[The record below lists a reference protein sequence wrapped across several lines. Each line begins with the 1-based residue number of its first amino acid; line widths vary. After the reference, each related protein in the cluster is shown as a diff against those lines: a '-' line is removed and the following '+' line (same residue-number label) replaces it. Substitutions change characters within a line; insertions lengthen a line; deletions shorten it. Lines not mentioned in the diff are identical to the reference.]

1 MDKGIIEAVAPEND
15 EPLVVVGTSA
25 GRVDGRGLVTGAPV
39 YTVDY
44 EMPNMLHARVLR
56 SPHAHARVL
65 KVDAKAALAL
75 KGVRKVLWWQ
85 DLPQIPHSTS
95 GVPHPEPAPYDTCA
109 LNPIVRYKGEP
120 VALVAAESEL
130 LAEKALKLIEVE
142 YETLPAVF
150 DPAEAIKPG
159 APQLH
164 RQVKMVPGFKMI
176 YDPEHNIA
184 AHGEYEF
191 GDVEAAFG
199 EADLVIERHYETPTM
214 CHCALEPHASLA
226 YLDAYDRL
234 NVVTSTQVPF
244 HVRRQLARAL
254 DLPLRRIR
262 IAKPRVGGGFG
273 GKQEMVLEPLAGAL
287 ALATRRPVRLV
298 LPRNEE
304 FGASRVRHAAY
315 ITLRAGITKSGRITA
330 LEMRALTNTGAYASH
345 SDTVAHAIG
354 HKTLGLYRAKAYRY
368 LGQAVYTNRPV
379 AGAFRGYGA
388 TQGYFALES
397 FIDEL
402 AFELK
407 IDPLAFR
414 RLNHTGKGG
423 YDPMDYHE
431 GINGLEPGRSITSCA
446 LPECLD
452 VGAKLIG
459 WDEPRPQN
467 EGPVKRGLGMAICM
481 QGSGVANRE
490 LGGATLKLNDDGSF
504 NLLTGAT
511 DIGQGSDTV
520 LSQIAA
526 EALGVSLENILLAS
540 ADTDLAVMDY
550 GAYAS
555 STTYITGMGVKKAAE
570 DARRQILEV
579 AAKMCET
586 DPATLTIR
594 QNEICGPYGKTGLS
608 VSDVAYE
615 TLYGQKHR
623 TQIVGKGD
631 AISSESPP
639 PFYAQFVE
647 LEVDTETGLVT
658 LLRSVNV
665 LDLGKAVNPALA
677 SGQVEGAV
685 TMGFGYALTEELRFD
700 DTGTIRNAGF
710 VDYKVFSPLDM
721 PQMQTVL
728 IEDPEPTGPYGL
740 KSAGEVGINGPA
752 PAIANAIFNATGLR
766 LRRLPMNPVRVLE
779 GLETLASQPKPPK

>member
-1 MDKGIIEAVAPEND
+1 MDNLTLEQDQATSEGPFAVF
-15 EPLVVVGTSA
+15 GTSA

-44 EMPNMLHARVLR
+44 EMPGMLHARILR
-56 SPHAHARVL
+56 SPHPHARVL
-65 KVDAKAALAL
+65 LVDPAQALAL
-75 KGVRKVLWWQ
+75 KGVHKVLWWK
-85 DLPQIPHSTS
+85 DLPQVPHTTS

-109 LNPIVRYKGEP
+109 LNSTVRYKGEP
-120 VALVAAESEL
+120 VALIAAESEA
-130 LAEKALKLIEVE
+130 LADQALKLVRVE
-142 YETLPAVF
+142 YEVLPAVF
-150 DPAEAIKPG
+150 EISEAVKPG

-164 RQVKMVPGFKMI
+164 TQVEIIPGFKTI
-176 YDPEHNIA
+176 YDPAHNIA

-191 GDVEAAFG
+191 GDVEAAFSA
-199 EADLVIERHYETPTM
+199 ADLVIERHYETPTM

-226 YLDAYDRL
+226 FLDAYDRL

-262 IAKPRVGGGFG
+262 ITKPRVGGGFG
-273 GKQEMVLEPLAGAL
+273 GKQEMVLEPLAAAL

-304 FGASRVRHAAY
+304 FSASRVRHAAS
-315 ITLRAGITKSGRITA
+315 ITMRAGITRDGKITA
-330 LEMRALTNTGAYASH
+330 LEMRASTNTGAYASH
-345 SDTVAHAIG
+345 ADTVAHAIG
-354 HKTLGLYRAKAYRY
+354 HKTLGLYRAQAYRY
-368 LGQAVYTNRPV
+368 IGDAVYTNRPV

-402 AFELK
+402 AWQIKL
-407 IDPLAFR
+407 DPLEFR
-414 RLNHTGKGG
+414 RRNHTEKGG
-423 YDPMDYHE
+423 FDPMDYHP
-431 GINGLEPGRSITSCA
+431 GLNGLEPGRSITSCA
-446 LPECLD
+446 LPECLEQ
-452 VGAKLIG
+452 GAKLIG
-459 WDEPRPQN
+459 WGVPRPVDK
-467 EGPVKRGLGMAICM
+467 GPVKRGLGMAICM
-481 QGSGVANRE
+481 QGSGVAKME

-526 EALGVSLENILLAS
+526 EVLGISLENIILAS
-540 ADTDLAVMDY
+540 ADTDLTVMDY

-555 STTYITGMGVKKAAE
+555 STTYITGMGVKRAAE
-570 DARRQILEV
+570 DARRQILAV
-579 AAKMCET
+579 AAEMCET
-586 DPATLTIR
+586 DPASLSIK
-594 QNEICGPYGKTGLS
+594 QNEIWGPFGKTGLA
-608 VSDVAYE
+608 VSDVAFE
-615 TLYGQKHR
+615 TLYGRHR

-631 AISSESPP
+631 ATSKESPP

-647 LEVDTETGLVT
+647 VAVDTETGLVQ

-665 LDLGKAVNPALA
+665 LDLGRAVNPALA

-700 DTGTIRNAGF
+700 DQGTVRNAGF

-721 PQMQTVL
+721 PEMQTVL
-728 IEDPEPTGPYGL
+728 VEDPDPTGPFGL

-766 LRRLPMNPVRVLE
+766 LRSLPMTPGKVLE
-779 GLETLASQPKPPK
+779 GLENLTGPAPDAPA

>member
-1 MDKGIIEAVAPEND
+1 MDNFSVEATSIAVQEPAPFT
-15 EPLVVVGTSA
+15 VVGTSP

-44 EMPNMLHARVLR
+44 DLPGMLHARVLR
-56 SPHAHARVL
+56 SPHAHAKVL
-65 KVDAKAALAL
+65 KVDKSQALAL
-75 KGVRKVLWWQ
+75 KGVHKVLWWQ

-109 LNPIVRYKGEP
+109 LNSTVRYKGEP
-120 VALVAAESEL
+120 VAIVAAESES
-130 LAEKALKLIEVE
+130 LAEQALKLIQVE
-142 YETLPAVF
+142 YEVLPAVF

-164 RQVKMVPGFKMI
+164 QQVEIKPGFKTI
-176 YDPEHNIA
+176 YDPTHNIA
-184 AHGEYEF
+184 ARGEYEF
-191 GDVEAAFG
+191 GDVEAAFKA
-199 EADLVIERHYETPTM
+199 ADLVIERHYETPTM

-226 YLDAYDRL
+226 FLDANDRL

-254 DLPLRRIR
+254 NLPLRRVR
-262 IAKPRVGGGFG
+262 ITKPRVGGGFG
-273 GKQEMVLEPLAGAL
+273 GKQEMVLEPLVGAL

-304 FGASRVRHAAY
+304 FAASRVRHAAS
-315 ITLRAGITKSGRITA
+315 ITLRAGISREGKILA

-354 HKTLGLYRAKAYRY
+354 HKTLGLYKARGYRY
-368 LGQAVYTNRPV
+368 IGEAVYTNRPV

-402 AFELK
+402 AWELK
-407 IDPLAFR
+407 MDPLAFR
-414 RLNHTGKGG
+414 RLNHTEKGG
-423 YDPMDYHE
+423 YDPMDY
-431 GINGLEPGRSITSCA
+431 NGSEPGRSITSCA

-452 VGAKLIG
+452 KGAALIG
-459 WDEPRPQN
+459 WNEPRPAN
-467 EGPVKRGLGMAICM
+467 EGPIKRGLGMAICM
-481 QGSGVANRE
+481 QGSGVAKME

-520 LSQIAA
+520 LAQIAA
-526 EALGVSLENILLAS
+526 EALGVTLENILVTS
-540 ADTDLAVMDY
+540 SDTDLTVMDY

-555 STTYITGMGVKKAAE
+555 STTYITGMGVKRAAE
-570 DARRQILEV
+570 DARQQILTV
-579 AAKMCET
+579 AADMCET
-586 DPATLTIR
+586 EPSQLSIK
-594 QNEICGPYGKTGLS
+594 QNEIWGPHGQTGLT

-615 TLYGQKHR
+615 TLYGRHR
-623 TQIVGKGD
+623 MQIVGKGD
-631 AISSESPP
+631 ASSKESPP
-639 PFYAQFVE
+639 PFFAQFVE
-647 LEVDTETGLVT
+647 VAVDTETGLVQ

-700 DTGTIRNAGF
+700 EQGTVRNAGF

-721 PQMQTVL
+721 PQMTTVL
-728 IEDPEPTGPYGL
+728 VEEAEPTGPFGL

-766 LRRLPMNPVRVLE
+766 LRSLPMTPVKVLD
-779 GLETLASQPKPPK
+779 GLENLSK

>member
-1 MDKGIIEAVAPEND
+1 MDKVTVQAVAPEKD
-15 EPLVVVGTSA
+15 EPFVVVGASA

-44 EMPNMLHARVLR
+44 EMPNMLHARILR

-65 KVDAKAALAL
+65 KVDASQALAL
-75 KGVRKVLWWQ
+75 KGVHRVLWWQ

-109 LNPIVRYKGEP
+109 LNSTVRYKGEP
-120 VALVAAESEL
+120 VALVAAESEP
-130 LAEKALKLIEVE
+130 LAEQALKLIEVE
-142 YETLPAVF
+142 YEALPAVF
-150 DPAEAIKPG
+150 DPAEAMKPG

-164 RQVKMVPGFKMI
+164 TQVKMAPGFKII
-176 YDPEHNIA
+176 YDPEHNLA
-184 AHGEYEF
+184 AHTEYEF

-199 EADLVIERHYETPTM
+199 EADFVIERHYETPTM

-226 YLDAYDRL
+226 FLDAYDRL
-234 NVVTSTQVPF
+234 NVVSSTQVPF

-287 ALATRRPVRLV
+287 ALATHRPVRLV
-298 LPRNEE
+298 LPRHEE
-304 FGASRVRHAAY
+304 FSASRVRHASY
-315 ITLRAGITKSGRITA
+315 ITVRAGVTKAGQITA

-368 LGQAVYTNRPV
+368 TGQAVYTNRPV

-407 IDPLAFR
+407 MDPLAFR

-423 YDPMDYHE
+423 YDPMDYKE
-431 GINGLEPGRSITSCA
+431 GLNGMEPGRSITSCA

-459 WDEPRPQN
+459 WDEPRPRS
-467 EGPVKRGLGMAICM
+467 EGPIKRGLGMAICM
-481 QGSGVANRE
+481 QGSGVANLE

-526 EALGVSLENILLAS
+526 EALGVSLENIILAS
-540 ADTDLAVMDY
+540 ADTDLTVMDY

-579 AAKMCET
+579 AADMCET
-586 DPATLTIR
+586 ESSALTIKN
-594 QNEICGPYGKTGLS
+594 NEICGPYGKTGLS
-608 VSDVAYE
+608 VSDIAYE
-615 TLYGQKHR
+615 TLYGQHR
-623 TQIVGKGD
+623 TQIIGKGD
-631 AISSESPP
+631 ATSKESPP
-639 PFYAQFVE
+639 PFFAQFVE

-685 TMGFGYALTEELRFD
+685 TMGFGYAITEELRFD
-700 DTGTIRNAGF
+700 DTGTVRNAGF

-728 IEDPEPTGPYGL
+728 IEDPEPTGPFGL

-766 LRRLPMNPVRVLE
+766 LRSLPMTPVRVLE
-779 GLETLASQPKPPK
+779 GLDNLSGQPKLSR

>member
-1 MDKGIIEAVAPEND
+1 MDNFSVEVISTPTQ
-15 EPLVVVGTSA
+15 EPLTVVGTSA

-44 EMPNMLHARVLR
+44 EMPGMLHARILR

-65 KVDAKAALAL
+65 KVDTSHALAL
-75 KGVRKVLWWQ
+75 KGVHKVLWWQ
-85 DLPQIPHSTS
+85 DLPQVPHTTS

-109 LNPIVRYKGEP
+109 LNSTVRYKGEP
-120 VALVAAESEL
+120 VALIAAESED
-130 LAEKALKLIEVE
+130 LAEQALKLIQVE
-142 YETLPAVF
+142 YEVLAAVF
-150 DPAEAIKPG
+150 EPTEATKPG

-164 RQVKMVPGFKMI
+164 TQVEIKPGFKTI
-176 YDPEHNIA
+176 YDPAHNIA

-191 GDVEAAFG
+191 GNVEGAFG
-199 EADLVIERHYETPTM
+199 AADLIIERHYETPTM

-226 YLDAYDRL
+226 FLDAYDRL
-234 NVVTSTQVPF
+234 NLVTSTQVPF

-254 DLPLRRIR
+254 DLPLRRVR
-262 IAKPRVGGGFG
+262 ISKPRVGGGFG

-304 FGASRVRHAAY
+304 FSASRVRHAAS
-315 ITLRAGITKSGRITA
+315 ITLRAGITRDGKITA

-345 SDTVAHAIG
+345 AETVAHAIG
-354 HKTLGLYRAKAYRY
+354 HKTLGLYRARAYRY
-368 LGQAVYTNRPV
+368 TGEAVYTNRPV

-402 AFELK
+402 AWELK
-407 IDPLAFR
+407 MDPLAFR
-414 RLNHTGKGG
+414 RLNHTSKGG
-423 YDPMDYHE
+423 YDPMDY
-431 GINGLEPGRSITSCA
+431 NGQEPGRSITSCA
-446 LPECLD
+446 LPECLE

-459 WDEPRPQN
+459 WDKPRPAN
-467 EGPVKRGLGMAICM
+467 DGPIKRGLGMAICM
-481 QGSGVANRE
+481 QGSGVARME

-526 EALGVSLENILLAS
+526 EALGISLENIILTS
-540 ADTDLAVMDY
+540 ADTDLTVMDY

-555 STTYITGMGVKKAAE
+555 STTYITGMGVKRAAE
-570 DARRQILEV
+570 DARHQILEV
-579 AAKMCET
+579 AAEICET
-586 DPATLTIR
+586 DPEVLSIK
-594 QNEICGPYGKTGLS
+594 QNEICGPYGKTGLT
-608 VSDVAYE
+608 VSDIAYE
-615 TLYGQKHR
+615 TLYGRHR

-631 AISSESPP
+631 ANSKESPP

-647 LEVDTETGLVT
+647 VAVDTETGLVQ

-665 LDLGKAVNPALA
+665 LDLGRAVNPALA

-700 DTGTIRNAGF
+700 DQGNVRNAGF

-728 IEDPEPTGPYGL
+728 IEDPDPTGPYGL

-752 PAIANAIFNATGLR
+752 PAIANAIYNATGLR
-766 LRRLPMNPVRVLE
+766 LRSLPMTPVRVLE
-779 GLETLASQPKPPK
+779 GLENLVGGQ